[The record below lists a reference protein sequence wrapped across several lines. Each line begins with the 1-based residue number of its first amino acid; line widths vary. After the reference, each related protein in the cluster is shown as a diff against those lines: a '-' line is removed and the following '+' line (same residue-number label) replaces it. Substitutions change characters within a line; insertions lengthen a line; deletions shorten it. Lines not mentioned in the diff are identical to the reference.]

1 MRLYYPRS
9 FPALLG
15 AGLALIALPLVF
27 AVINNAVTVDR
38 LANRSQ
44 NAVYQAVQ
52 ATQSTR
58 RLAELIVALE
68 RTARQ
73 MAILGDQSMLDAYQT
88 NRQRFRQA
96 VDEVTRLPLD
106 AEQARALEEIVR
118 EEKAIFTVLS
128 DRGATEAELAAAVS
142 RFPPLADHGR
152 VITARFTELI
162 NREVEAL
169 RTTADQAWRM
179 TMRQLLALLPAVLFL
194 VIGFTILIA
203 RPIRQIEAAIRTL
216 GAGKFHAPVVVNGPQ
231 DLEYLGDRLE
241 WLRCRLLDLEEQKN
255 RFLRQ
260 MSHELKTPL
269 TAVREGAELLSDE
282 VAGVLS
288 PQQREIIAIL
298 RHNSIAL
305 QKKIEDLL
313 NYGASR
319 FQKATPD
326 LKPVSLERVVGQVAG
341 DQRLALRS
349 RDLKLDISG
358 QEALV
363 TADVDMLR
371 VAVDN
376 LVSNAIKFSPPGGTI
391 HIWTARNGAH
401 MALDVLDE
409 GPGVPAGE
417 RDRIFEPFYQGS
429 TPGNGAVRGT
439 GIGLSVVKEYVM
451 AHGGSVEVLDSARG
465 AHLRM
470 KLPLAGIRPAKAE
483 GTPTR

>member
-52 ATQSTR
+52 ATQSSR

-73 MAILGDQSMLDAYQT
+73 MAILGDRSMLDAYQA
-88 NRQRFRQA
+88 NRQRFEQA
-96 VDEVTRLPLD
+96 VGEVTRLPLD
-106 AEQARALEEIVR
+106 AEQAHALEEIVR
-118 EEKAIFTVLS
+118 EEKLAYSVLS
-128 DRGATEAELAAAVS
+128 DRNATETDLAAAVV
-142 RFPPLADHGR
+142 RFPALADSAR

-162 NREVEAL
+162 DREVEAL
-169 RTTADQAWRM
+169 RATADQARRITLW
-179 TMRQLLALLPAVLFL
+179 QLLALLPAVVFL
-194 VIGFTILIA
+194 VVGFTILIA
-203 RPIRQIEAAIRTL
+203 RPIRQIDAAIRTL
-216 GAGKFHAPVVVNGPQ
+216 GGGKFNAAVVVNGPQ
-231 DLEYLGDRLE
+231 DLEYLGERLE
-241 WLRCRLLDLEEQKN
+241 WLRQRLLDLEEQKN

-282 VAGVLS
+282 IPGSLS
-288 PQQREIIAIL
+288 PQQREIVGIL
-298 RHNSIAL
+298 RHHSVEL
-305 QKKIEDLL
+305 QRKIEDLL

-319 FQKATPD
+319 FHKTTPHLKAIRM
-326 LKPVSLERVVGQVAG
+326 ERIVGRVAG

-358 QEALV
+358 QEVTV
-363 TADVDMLR
+363 TADADMLR
-371 VAVDN
+371 VALDN
-376 LVSNAIKFSPPGGTI
+376 LVSNAIKYSPPGGTI
-391 HIWTARNGAH
+391 HIRTARNGTH
-401 MALDVLDE
+401 VALDVLDE
-409 GPGVPAGE
+409 GPGIPPAE
-417 RDRIFEPFYQGS
+417 RDRIFEPFYQGA
-429 TPGNGAVRGT
+429 TPGNGAVQGT
-439 GIGLSVVKEYVM
+439 GIGLSVVREYVT
-451 AHGGSVEVLDSARG
+451 AHGGSVEVLASSRG

-470 KLPLAGIRPAKAE
+470 KLPLPGAE
-483 GTPTR
+483 KEAAA